1 MMKKIAIVR
10 YCLSKVGG
18 AEKVAINMANE
29 LSKKYDT
36 RLISILLEEEK
47 KINFNLNPDVTFVH
61 LATGNIRIR
70 TTIRKYTL
78 KLRKYLKDENIEL
91 VFSIAPL
98 TNIMVKLATVGL
110 DVKIVFCDHH
120 SLEFQDGMSRKIQR
134 YIGAKYF
141 DKIITL
147 TEEDKIKYPQKYKI
161 DSSKVDYIYNWMDA
175 IEGVEGYN
183 IKSKRLITVGRFHS
197 QKGYDYLS
205 KVAIKVLSRYPD
217 WQWDIYG
224 SGDEQIKQD
233 LITELDKGGVLS
245 RVHFKGNVKGTDNI
259 YPDHAIYVMT
269 SRYEG
274 LPLVLLEAKQ
284 YGLPI
289 VSFNCPTGPAEIVL
303 DEENG
308 YLIENFDINQMSQKI
323 IELIENNELRLGFSQ
338 NAMLDTDKFNKKRI
352 TERWI
357 ELIEKMA
364 GE

>member
-1 MMKKIAIVR
+1 MKKIAIVR

-70 TTIRKYTL
+70 TAIRKYTL

-245 RVHFKGNVKGTDNI
+245 RVHFKGKSL
-259 YPDHAIYVMT
+259 H
-269 SRYEG
+269 
-274 LPLVLLEAKQ
+274 K
-284 YGLPI
+284 
-289 VSFNCPTGPAEIVL
+289 
-303 DEENG
+303 
-308 YLIENFDINQMSQKI
+308 
-323 IELIENNELRLGFSQ
+323 
-338 NAMLDTDKFNKKRI
+338 
-352 TERWI
+352 
-357 ELIEKMA
+357 
-364 GE
+364 